1 MPGIRFQPLP
11 PKVPVVR
18 PIVRQVTHYVDFTG
32 HLEAAQTA
40 EVRARVTGSLAKVV
54 FKPGTMVKQGDL
66 LFEIDPAPF
75 QAEVDKR
82 EADVRLAELK
92 VRQSTAELKDAKAG
106 AAADSPANG
115 SRTGPRRKRP

>member
-1 MPGIRFQPLP
+1 MARARVRWTFARGSECREFASSHSPQ
-11 PKVPVVR
+11 VPVVR

-82 EADVRLAELK
+82 EA
-92 VRQSTAELKDAKAG
+92 TF
-106 AAADSPANG
+106 G
-115 SRTGPRRKRP
+115 SRNSK